1 MPDIII
7 NLVDI
12 MSEEEGQKEGT
23 EVTGM
28 FGNIAVNDIELGPYQ
43 YGIFD
48 DDDDY
53 INVSDVCNKFHQKKF

>member
-1 MPDIII
+1 
-7 NLVDI
+7 
-12 MSEEEGQKEGT
+12 
-23 EVTGM
+23 M